1 MLGAAFLCGKQPE
14 CRGFALIADLRLG
27 LYGVVA
33 FGIDDAS
40 GNGGLPR
47 SLCQLRGFAFV
58 SPRTDGLHWVG
69 KVGKRGRDGKH
80 AVIAAPAKSR
90 DDLLANPILKL
101 HRAGQ
106 V

>member
-33 FGIDDAS
+33 FG
-40 GNGGLPR
+40 NGGLRR